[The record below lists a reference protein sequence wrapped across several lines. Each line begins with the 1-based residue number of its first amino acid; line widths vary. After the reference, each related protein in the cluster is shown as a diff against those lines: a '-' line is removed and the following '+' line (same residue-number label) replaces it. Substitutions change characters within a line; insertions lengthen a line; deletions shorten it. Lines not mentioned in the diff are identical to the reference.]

1 MKGKAVMF
9 GAGNIGRGFIGQ
21 LFSESGYEVVFVDVV
36 QELLDLFNKEHHYRL
51 QTVSNEGSKDYSIGP
66 VSGVDSRNQAA
77 VAEAVAE
84 ASICATAVG
93 ANVLKFVAPNLAA
106 GLALRAKRN
115 LPPIN
120 VIVCENLHGAPEYLR
135 GLLEQSIP
143 EEAKSYLAEKT
154 GLVETVI
161 GRMVPAPTPEMRAQ
175 DIGWIKVEP
184 YKELPVKR
192 SGFVGPIPDIVA
204 MTPYDDFDV
213 FGARKLYVHNCGHA
227 LMSYVAYQR
236 GYEYAYEALEDNEI
250 RSFMLAGLRESVDG
264 ICAKFKADRDWL
276 YAHVDDLLKRFA
288 NRSLGDTVYRLG
300 RDPIRKLAAE
310 DRLVGAANLAVEG
323 GGRPVHLAW
332 GIAAALL
339 FNPADDPSAPALQAK
354 IKENGVEAAL
364 AEVSGIQKDSVLGKL
379 VLDAYAKLL
388 VNPKAIP
395 AQ

>member
-36 QELLDLFNKEHHYRL
+36 QELLDLFNRDHHYRL

-161 GRMVPAPTPEMRAQ
+161 GRMVPAPTPEMRAE

-236 GYEYAYEALEDNEI
+236 SYEYAYEALEDKEI
-250 RSFMLAGLRESVDG
+250 RAFMLAGLRESVNG

-323 GGRPVHLAW
+323 GGKPVHLAW

-395 AQ
+395 AE

>member
-66 VSGVDSRNQAA
+66 VSGVDSRNQ
-77 VAEAVAE
+77 
-84 ASICATAVG
+84 
-93 ANVLKFVAPNLAA
+93 NVLKFVAPNLAA
-106 GLALRAKRN
+106 GLAIRAKRN

-161 GRMVPAPTPEMRAQ
+161 GRMVPAPTPEMRAE

-323 GGRPVHLAW
+323 GGKPVHLAW

-354 IKENGVEAAL
+354 IKEKGVEATL

>member
-36 QELLDLFNKEHHYRL
+36 QELLDLFNRDHHYRL

-143 EEAKSYLAEKT
+143 AEAKSYLAEKT

-276 YAHVDDLLKRFA
+276 YAHVDNLLKRFA

-323 GGRPVHLAW
+323 GSKPAHLAW

-339 FNPADDPSAPALQAK
+339 FNPADDPSAPTLQAK
-354 IKENGVEAAL
+354 IKENGIEAAL

-379 VLDAYAKLL
+379 VMDAYAKLL

>member
-1 MKGKAVMF
+1 M
-9 GAGNIGRGFIGQ
+9 
-21 LFSESGYEVVFVDVV
+21 
-36 QELLDLFNKEHHYRL
+36 
-51 QTVSNEGSKDYSIGP
+51 
-66 VSGVDSRNQAA
+66 
-77 VAEAVAE
+77 
-84 ASICATAVG
+84 
-93 ANVLKFVAPNLAA
+93 
-106 GLALRAKRN
+106 
-115 LPPIN
+115 
-120 VIVCENLHGAPEYLR
+120 IVCENLHGAPEYLR

-264 ICAKFKADRDWL
+264 ICAKYKADRAWL

-323 GGRPVHLAW
+323 GGKPVHLAW

-364 AEVSGIQKDSVLGKL
+364 AEVSGIQKDSELGKL
-379 VLDAYAKLL
+379 VMDAYAKLL

>member
-36 QELLDLFNKEHHYRL
+36 QELLDLFNRDHHYRL

-161 GRMVPAPTPEMRAQ
+161 GRMVPAPTPEMRAE

-192 SGFVGPIPDIVA
+192 SGFVGTIPDIVA

-250 RSFMLAGLRESVDG
+250 RAFMLAGLRESVDG
-264 ICAKFKADRDWL
+264 ICAKFKADRAWL

-323 GGRPVHLAW
+323 GGKPVHLAW

-354 IKENGVEAAL
+354 IKEKGVEATL

>member
-36 QELLDLFNKEHHYRL
+36 QELLDLFNRDHHYRL

-161 GRMVPAPTPEMRAQ
+161 GRMVPAPTPEMRAE

-236 GYEYAYEALEDNEI
+236 DYEYAYEALEDNEI
-250 RSFMLAGLRESVDG
+250 RAFMLAGLRESVDG
-264 ICAKFKADRDWL
+264 ICAKFKADRAWL

-323 GGRPVHLAW
+323 GGKPVHLAW

-339 FNPADDPSAPALQAK
+339 FNPADDPSAPTLQGK

-364 AEVSGIQKDSVLGKL
+364 SEVSGIQKDSVLGKL

-395 AQ
+395 AE

>member
-161 GRMVPAPTPEMRAQ
+161 GRMVPAPTPEMRAE

-184 YKELPVKR
+184 YKELPVDR
-192 SGFVGPIPDIVA
+192 NGFVGPIPEISA
-204 MTPYDDFDV
+204 MVPYDNFDV
-213 FGARKLYVHNCGHA
+213 FSARKLYVHNCGHA

-288 NRSLGDTVYRLG
+288 NSSLGDTVYRLG

-323 GGRPVHLAW
+323 GGKPVHLAW

-354 IKENGVEAAL
+354 IKEKGVEATL

-379 VLDAYAKLL
+379 VMDAYAKLL

>member
-36 QELLDLFNKEHHYRL
+36 QELLDLFNRDHHYRL

-143 EEAKSYLAEKT
+143 AEAKSYLAEKT

-323 GGRPVHLAW
+323 GSKPAHLAW

-339 FNPADDPSAPALQAK
+339 FNPADDPSAPTLQAK
-354 IKENGVEAAL
+354 IKENGIEAAL

-379 VLDAYAKLL
+379 VMDAYAKLL

>member
-21 LFSESGYEVVFVDVV
+21 LFSESGYEVIFVDVV
-36 QELLDLFNKEHHYRL
+36 QELLDLFNRDHHYRL

-135 GLLEQSIP
+135 GLLQQSIQ

-204 MTPYDDFDV
+204 MTPSDDFDV

-236 GYEYAYEALEDNEI
+236 GYEYAYEALEDKEI
-250 RSFMLAGLRESVDG
+250 RAFMLAGLRESVDG
-264 ICAKFKADRDWL
+264 ICTKYKADRAWL

-323 GGRPVHLAW
+323 GGKPVHLAW

-379 VLDAYAKLL
+379 VFDAYAKLL

-395 AQ
+395 AE

>member
-36 QELLDLFNKEHHYRL
+36 QELLDLFNRDHHYRL

-161 GRMVPAPTPEMRAQ
+161 GRMVPAPTPEMRAE

-204 MTPYDDFDV
+204 MTPHDNFDV

-236 GYEYAYEALEDNEI
+236 GYEYAYEALEDKEI
-250 RSFMLAGLRESVDG
+250 RAFMLAGLRESVDG
-264 ICAKFKADRDWL
+264 ICAKFKADRAWL

-323 GGRPVHLAW
+323 GGKPVHLAW

-395 AQ
+395 AE

>member
-36 QELLDLFNKEHHYRL
+36 QELLDLFNRDHHYRL

-161 GRMVPAPTPEMRAQ
+161 GRMVPAPTPEMRAE

-192 SGFVGPIPDIVA
+192 SGFVGSIPDIVA
-204 MTPYDDFDV
+204 MTPYDNFDV

-250 RSFMLAGLRESVDG
+250 RAFMLAGLRESVDG

-323 GGRPVHLAW
+323 GGKPVHLAW

-395 AQ
+395 AE

>member
-161 GRMVPAPTPEMRAQ
+161 GRMVPAPTPEMRAE

-323 GGRPVHLAW
+323 GVKPVHLAW

-354 IKENGVEAAL
+354 IKEKGVEATL

>member
-36 QELLDLFNKEHHYRL
+36 QELLDLFNREHHYRL

-106 GLALRAKRN
+106 GLVLRAKRN

-264 ICAKFKADRDWL
+264 ICAKYKADRAWL

-323 GGRPVHLAW
+323 GGKPVHLAW

-354 IKENGVEAAL
+354 IKENGAAAAL
-364 AEVSGIQKDSVLGKL
+364 AEVSGIQKDSELGKL
-379 VLDAYAKLL
+379 VMDAYAKLL

>member
-51 QTVSNEGSKDYSIGP
+51 QTVSNEGSKDYSIA

-143 EEAKSYLAEKT
+143 EEAQSYLAEKT

-161 GRMVPAPTPEMRAQ
+161 GRMVPAPTPEMRAE
-175 DIGWIKVEP
+175 DIG
-184 YKELPVKR
+184 LQGAASQAFR
-192 SGFVGPIPDIVA
+192 LRRTDSGHRRHDAVRRFRRVRR
-204 MTPYDDFDV
+204 T
-213 FGARKLYVHNCGHA
+213 
-227 LMSYVAYQR
+227 
-236 GYEYAYEALEDNEI
+236 EAL
-250 RSFMLAGLRESVDG
+250 RPQLRPCLDVL
-264 ICAKFKADRDWL
+264 R
-276 YAHVDDLLKRFA
+276 
-288 NRSLGDTVYRLG
+288 RLS
-300 RDPIRKLAAE
+300 A
-310 DRLVGAANLAVEG
+310 RL
-323 GGRPVHLAW
+323 
-332 GIAAALL
+332 
-339 FNPADDPSAPALQAK
+339 
-354 IKENGVEAAL
+354 
-364 AEVSGIQKDSVLGKL
+364 
-379 VLDAYAKLL
+379 
-388 VNPKAIP
+388 
-395 AQ
+395 

>member
-9 GAGNIGRGFIGQ
+9 GAGNIGRGVIGQ

-36 QELLDLFNKEHHYRL
+36 QELLDLFNRDHHYRL

-161 GRMVPAPTPEMRAQ
+161 GRMVPAPTPEMRAE

-192 SGFVGPIPDIVA
+192 SGFVGTIPDIVA

-250 RSFMLAGLRESVDG
+250 RAFMLAGLRESVDG
-264 ICAKFKADRDWL
+264 ICAKFKADRAWL

-323 GGRPVHLAW
+323 GGKPVHLAW

-354 IKENGVEAAL
+354 IKEKGVEATL

>member
-36 QELLDLFNKEHHYRL
+36 QELLDLFNRDHHYRL

-106 GLALRAKRN
+106 GLALRAKRD

-161 GRMVPAPTPEMRAQ
+161 GRMVPAPTPEMRAE

-184 YKELPVKR
+184 YKDLPVKR

-236 GYEYAYEALEDNEI
+236 GYEYAYEALEDKEI
-250 RSFMLAGLRESVDG
+250 RAFMLAGLRESVDG
-264 ICAKFKADRDWL
+264 ICAKFKADRAWL

-323 GGRPVHLAW
+323 GGKPVHLAW

-339 FNPADDPSAPALQAK
+339 FNPADDPSAPALQTK

-395 AQ
+395 AE

>member
-36 QELLDLFNKEHHYRL
+36 QELLDLFNRDHHYRL

-161 GRMVPAPTPEMRAQ
+161 GRMVPAPTPEMRAE

-192 SGFVGPIPDIVA
+192 SGFVVPIPDIVA

-250 RSFMLAGLRESVDG
+250 RAFMLAGLRESVDG
-264 ICAKFKADRDWL
+264 ICAKFKADRAWL

-354 IKENGVEAAL
+354 IKENGAAAAL
-364 AEVSGIQKDSVLGKL
+364 AEVSGIQKDSELGKL
-379 VLDAYAKLL
+379 VMDAYAKLL

>member
-36 QELLDLFNKEHHYRL
+36 QELLDLFNRDHHYRL

-143 EEAKSYLAEKT
+143 AEAKAYLAEKT

-204 MTPYDDFDV
+204 MMPYDDFDV

-236 GYEYAYEALEDNEI
+236 GYEYAYEALEDKEI

-323 GGRPVHLAW
+323 GSKPAHLAW

-339 FNPADDPSAPALQAK
+339 FNPADDPSAPILQAK

-379 VLDAYAKLL
+379 VLDAYEKLL